1 MVIIF
6 SVKHSRTHTH
16 TSAHPT
22 ASWCAS
28 DECTFDFDTLLF
40 RVARSERRKEKASVF
55 IHKRREN
62 SAKKSSGRREI
73 EPRTAHHKHTERGEE
88 RLSKS
93 TNKRRSTDRRRRRE
107 RAQSSERRRDS
118 TDRQL
123 ELQLSR
129 RTVRFLAEFRAAK
142 VIFAIFV
149 LFRKE
154 GRFLRL
160 VREREEKVQIFV
172 SWFLRAVCWKR
183 GVDAHKY
190 AKYGAVCLLK
200 SKKFRGEK
208 CFGGDYF
215 RFV

>member
-28 DECTFDFDTLLF
+28 DECTFDFDTSF
-40 RVARSERRKEKASVF
+40 SGRSRRTSKRESERLST
-55 IHKRREN
+55 KRREN
-62 SAKKSSGRREI
+62 GEEEFGSSRNRTTHCPPQTHRKRRREI
-73 EPRTAHHKHTERGEE
+73 VKIYKQT
-88 RLSKS
+88 
-93 TNKRRSTDRRRRRE
+93 TDRRRRRE

-129 RTVRFLAEFRAAK
+129 RTVRFLAEFRAVK

-190 AKYGAVCLLK
+190 AKYPPTYGAVCLLK
-200 SKKFRGEK
+200 K
-208 CFGGDYF
+208 
-215 RFV
+215 

>member
-6 SVKHSRTHTH
+6 FGEALTHTH
-16 TSAHPT
+16 TLPRIQQRRGVRAT
-22 ASWCAS
+22 NALLIL
-28 DECTFDFDTLLF
+28 TLLF
-40 RVARSERRKEKASVF
+40 RVARGGERRKEKASVYPP
-55 IHKRREN
+55 KDEKTGV
-62 SAKKSSGRREI
+62 KKSSGRREI

-190 AKYGAVCLLK
+190 AKYPPTYGAVCLLK
-200 SKKFRGEK
+200 K
-208 CFGGDYF
+208 
-215 RFV
+215 